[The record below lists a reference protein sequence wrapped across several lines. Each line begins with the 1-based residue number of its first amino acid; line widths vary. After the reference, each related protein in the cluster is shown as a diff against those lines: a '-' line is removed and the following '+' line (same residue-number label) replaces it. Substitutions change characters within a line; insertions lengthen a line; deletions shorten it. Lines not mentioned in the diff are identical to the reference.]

1 MLELLEKLKFEFK
14 GVWRYRWL
22 ALKTAWAISFVGW
35 LAIYAMPETYE
46 ASARV
51 YVDTR
56 TPLRPLLEGVAADQ
70 DIEAQLIM
78 VRQALLGEPNLRRVA
93 QQAGL
98 LDVSGTDRESKA
110 AMRAVADRIYIDL
123 EPPLVRDPRLPNT
136 LYRISFQDHSREAA
150 IEVVDL
156 LLNAFVTDTL
166 GTKRESA
173 ESAEAFLESQLDQ
186 YRARL
191 TESESTLAE
200 FKRKNI
206 GMVPGAEGGYFQ
218 RLDQEEANV
227 QRVEAALRV
236 AMSRRA
242 ELGKQLRGESPFV
255 PSSQAVSAGGG
266 DQSPA
271 DTASRIQETQAQL
284 DGLLLRFTEKHPDV
298 IAIRQ
303 TLEDLKVRQLEE
315 MEAVRRGD
323 PSVTAIAGV
332 TTNPVYQNIQ
342 LQLHQTNVEIA
353 ALNGELGDYR
363 ANVAA
368 LRHAL
373 NTAPEVEAEYTRLT
387 RDYEITQMQY
397 NAILQRL
404 EQARVS
410 EDAQLTGIVKFQVV
424 DPPAASFQPVFPTRP
439 DLLIALLLFAV
450 AVGIAIA
457 WVMRRLNPVFD
468 SARSLQDTTGL
479 PVIGVVSLTW
489 LEVYR
494 AGVKKDFYRFAA
506 AAAVLLAVTAVV
518 MLANDYGARAF
529 QQVLSQVKS

>member
-1 MLELLEKLKFEFK
+1 MRDIFEQFK
-14 GVWRYRWL
+14 SEIRGAWQYRWL
-22 ALKTAWAISFVGW
+22 ALKVAWAVSAIGW
-35 LAIYAMPETYE
+35 LVVYTIPERFE

-56 TPLRPLLEGVAADQ
+56 TPLRPLLQGVAADQ

-93 QQAGL
+93 EQADLFGDL
-98 LDVSGTDRESKA
+98 GSVQESKA
-110 AMRAVADRIYIDL
+110 AIGNMAARIFIDL
-123 EPPLVRDPRLPNT
+123 EPPPGRDPRLPNT
-136 LYRISFQDHSREAA
+136 LYRISYQDTDRDTA
-150 IEVVDL
+150 IKVVDL

-173 ESAEAFLESQLDQ
+173 ESAGAFLEDQLSQ
-186 YRARL
+186 YRTRL
-191 TESESTLAE
+191 TDAEGTLAE

-236 AMSRRA
+236 ALSRRA

-255 PSSQAVSAGGG
+255 PSSQASGQARGGV
-266 DQSPA
+266 QAPA

-284 DGLLLRFTEKHPDV
+284 DGLLLRFTDKHPDV
-298 IAIRQ
+298 VATRQ
-303 TLEDLKVRQLEE
+303 TLEELKVRQVEE

-332 TTNPVYQNIQ
+332 STNPVYQNIQ

-387 RDYEITQMQY
+387 RDYEVTQMQY
-397 NAILQRL
+397 NALLQRL

-410 EDAQLTGIVKFQVV
+410 EDAQSTGIVDFQVV
-424 DPPAASFQPVFPTRP
+424 DPPTAPYQPVFPTRP
-439 DLLIALLLFAV
+439 VLLLVVLFA
-450 AVGIAIA
+450 ALAAGLATA
-457 WVMRRLNPVFD
+457 WLIRRLNPVFD
-468 SARSLQDTTGL
+468 SGRELESAMGL
-479 PVIGVVSLTW
+479 PVIGVVSLSW
-489 LEVYR
+489 LQEYR
-494 AGVKKDFYRFAA
+494 DGLRKEYFRFAA
-506 AAAVLLAVTAVV
+506 AAAALLFVAAAVV
-518 MLANDYGARAF
+518 LAHDVAARAL
-529 QQVLSQVKS
+529 QRVLS